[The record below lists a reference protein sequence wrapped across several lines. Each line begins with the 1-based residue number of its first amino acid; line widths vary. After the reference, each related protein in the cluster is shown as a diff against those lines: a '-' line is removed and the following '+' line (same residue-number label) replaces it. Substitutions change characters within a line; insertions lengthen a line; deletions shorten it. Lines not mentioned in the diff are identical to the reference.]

1 MINITSMCDQTR
13 VPQSNEFEHALNM
26 IIDGVNARS
35 SHNLQDQRYLG
46 NRILL
51 APTAD
56 GWCRTLSGSNYTED
70 YTEEGTRD
78 IPRDDDSENVEA
90 TTNQGP

>member
-1 MINITSMCDQTR
+1 
-13 VPQSNEFEHALNM
+13 M

-35 SHNLQDQRYLG
+35 SHNLQDQRYSRD
-46 NRILL
+46 RILL

-56 GWCRTLSGSNYTED
+56 GWCRPLSGSNYTGK
-70 YTEEGTRD
+70 YTVEGTRD
-78 IPRDDDSENVEA
+78 IPRDEDSEKREA